1 MSHSFLAM
9 ACFGMT
15 LICYYGAKKMYS
27 RKKIWWLAPI
37 FFAPI
42 ALVAIVMCLD
52 IPLPIYFHYT
62 HYLVAMLAPATIA
75 FALPIYRE
83 RQMIKQYPI
92 TISFGVIAGL
102 TLGLTSNWALIHLI
116 GFPENLA
123 NSMFV
128 RSVSTPFAIVA
139 TLNFGGIPELTAMM
153 VVVTGVIGMLI
164 SEPLFK
170 WVRINSAL
178 GKGVALGASAHGAG
192 AAKATQIGE
201 KEGVVASLTMI
212 FTGVAMVLGAPIFS
226 QFIS

>member
-1 MSHSFLAM
+1 MTHTFLAI

-15 LICYYGAKKMYS
+15 LICYYGAKKLYR
-27 RKKIWWLAPI
+27 RKKTWWLAPI

-42 ALVAIVMCLD
+42 ALIAIVMSFD
-52 IPLPIYFHYT
+52 IPLPVYFHYT

-83 RQMIKQYPI
+83 REMIKQYPL
-92 TISFGVIAGL
+92 TISLGVLAGL
-102 TLGLTSNWALIHLI
+102 SIGLLSTWGLVHMVGL
-116 GFPENLA
+116 PQNLSH
-123 NSMFV
+123 SMLV

-139 TLNFGGIPELTAMM
+139 TINFGGVPELTAMM
-153 VVVTGVIGMLI
+153 VVATGVIGMLV

-170 WVRINSAL
+170 WTKISSAL
-178 GKGVALGASAHGAG
+178 GRGVALGASAHGAG
-192 AAKATQIGE
+192 AAKATQLGE

-212 FTGVAMVLGAPIFS
+212 FTGVAMVLGAPLFS